1 MKTASGINSS
11 SSDDEE
17 NHQDGYH
24 FEFLNNNNGD
34 ESYECMIC
42 LKIIKNF
49 VVELPCGHAGCCY
62 CIQHL

>member
-49 VVELPCGHAGCCY
+49 VV
-62 CIQHL
+62 